1 MSPKWSQLW
10 LCEHTLKVG
19 ISLVPNKTGCV
30 AHHWARLFCLVG
42 CILRSWMHPTILFC
56 NLKMLGFF
64 MAFKHYNWIY
74 LNTWCVKIY
83 SIIML
88 IQNKSMTTLTL
99 MSKIG
104 LFNKHLAV
112 RVSCRASMKLEC
124 FWSSHR
130 TVMNQNPVLHK
141 TIGKRCAAGTAS
153 ECWEIKQCASWLKAS

>member
-1 MSPKWSQLW
+1 
-10 LCEHTLKVG
+10 
-19 ISLVPNKTGCV
+19 
-30 AHHWARLFCLVG
+30 
-42 CILRSWMHPTILFC
+42 
-56 NLKMLGFF
+56 
-64 MAFKHYNWIY
+64 
-74 LNTWCVKIY
+74 
-83 SIIML
+83 ML

-153 ECWEIKQCASWLKAS
+153 ECWEIKQCAS